1 MMTIAAEFENK
12 PLPAVGNL
20 SSFSNLDYDGIV
32 TPLADSD
39 ATSITANSIGKLPL
53 LPSLDDDAQLDSSL
67 EGFDKYLDNLP
78 YLDDL
83 PHLDDLH
90 HQLLLDTVD
99 TNFSLGLQDEVSP
112 LLEPLSSPLPCPSDK
127 IDDEDVTTVM
137 LLSHYL
143 FNHFFNGQK
152 CTNCSAQVI
161 SQQSGQC
168 NYCRMCFKRMQSEVT
183 KLLRVVSDSS
193 EEWDKA
199 IVILSESILVP
210 MKIRTIL
217 RQIIEKTMN

>member
-12 PLPAVGNL
+12 SLPAVGNL

-39 ATSITANSIGKLPL
+39 ATSITANSIGELPL
-53 LPSLDDDAQLDSSL
+53 LPTLDDDAQLDSSL

-78 YLDDL
+78 YLDD
-83 PHLDDLH
+83 
-90 HQLLLDTVD
+90 QLLLDTVD
-99 TNFSLGLQDEVSP
+99 TNLSLGLQDEVSP

-161 SQQSGQC
+161 SQQSGHC